1 MNNLNNSSS
10 IDEVIQ
16 QVKRQF
22 KSFLVKRRELVL
34 KLGNAFEKVV
44 ANPESICEEIKNTLQ
59 DEIAE
64 KVISSRNSEMYCLS
78 KWKRKTKPKNEKISF
93 SNKQRKEKEPIAIDN
108 NGNPVENCTSPRE
121 YVDNDDDDDDNGKLQ
136 ISNHCERC
144 EILEKKCETLQVKIE
159 DYEDALKKASP
170 IMSADQIT
178 TTNDKD
184 NSLNSN
190 VHYEKSDTD
199 TSESHSKSHSNQVLD
214 FEASVP
220 WKTMQRY
227 VNFIYKS
234 GKPPIVWFNG
244 KIDKVTGNILA
255 VYPGRISERNKI
267 DNEEDSEST
276 IT

>member
-16 QVKRQF
+16 QVKQQF

-44 ANPESICEEIKNTLQ
+44 ANPESICEEIKNVLQ

-64 KVISSRNSEMYCLS
+64 KVISSRNIEMYCLS
-78 KWKRKTKPKNEKISF
+78 KWKKKTKPKNERISF

-108 NGNPVENCTSPRE
+108 NGSPVENCTSPSE
-121 YVDNDDDDDDNGKLQ
+121 YVDDDDDDDDDNGKLQ

-144 EILEKKCETLQVKIE
+144 EILEKKCETLQVKVD

-178 TTNDKD
+178 TNNDKS

-190 VHYEKSDTD
+190 LLYEKSHTG
-199 TSESHSKSHSNQVLD
+199 TSESHSNQVLD

-220 WKTMQRY
+220 WITMQRHL
-227 VNFIYKS
+227 NFVCKS
-234 GKPPIVWFNG
+234 GKPLVVWFNG
-244 KIDKVTGNILA
+244 KIDRTTGDVIA
-255 VYPGRISERNKI
+255 AYPSQSSERNKI
-267 DNEEDSEST
+267 ENKQDSET
-276 IT
+276 TTT

>member
-1 MNNLNNSSS
+1 MSNFSNGSSL
-10 IDEVIQ
+10 DEIIQ
-16 QVKRQF
+16 QVKQEF
-22 KSFLVKRRELVL
+22 KSILVKRRELVL

-44 ANPESICEEIKNTLQ
+44 ANPESICEEIKNVLQ

-64 KVISSRNSEMYCLS
+64 KVISARNIEMYCPS
-78 KWKRKTKPKNEKISF
+78 KWKKKTKPKNERISF

-108 NGNPVENCTSPRE
+108 NGNPVENCTSPSE
-121 YVDNDDDDDDNGKLQ
+121 NVDNNNDDDNNGKLQ
-136 ISNHCERC
+136 TSNHCERC

-178 TTNDKD
+178 TTNDKI

-190 VHYEKSDTD
+190 LLYEKSDIETF
-199 TSESHSKSHSNQVLD
+199 ESHSDQVLD
-214 FEASVP
+214 FEASIQ
-220 WKTMQRY
+220 WITMQRHL
-227 VNFIYKS
+227 NFIYKS
-234 GKPPIVWFNG
+234 GKPLVVWFNG
-244 KIDKVTGNILA
+244 KIDMTTGNVIA
-255 VYPGRISERNKI
+255 AYPGRISERNKI